1 MHMIFPFYT
10 FNCHAGIKYKP
21 YPEYLPIY
29 PHFRLFNPSKSH
41 CLMLNSPCSLA
52 RSPCLIDKSLYP
64 HQIPHFVQT
73 FPHIIPQSLI
83 QRVPMMWRFPT
94 RRWFLG
100 VFNMNGG
107 RDEWWYWRNF
117 AKKTSWISQVV
128 SPSKSDP
135 QLLHRRYCWK
145 PAGPPVQDDKAPR
158 NARALPVEQGRFPMS
173 QPRKMISPQQ
183 MCILQTIIWILQ
195 YWRSNNCQSDF

>member
-52 RSPCLIDKSLYP
+52 RSPCLMDKSLYP

-117 AKKTSWISQVV
+117 AKKNFEYPKL
-128 SPSKSDP
+128 SPHQNP
-135 QLLHRRYCWK
+135 IPNFCTGAI
-145 PAGPPVQDDKAPR
+145 AG
-158 NARALPVEQGRFPMS
+158 S
-173 QPRKMISPQQ
+173 QPGLRCRTTRRREMPELYRLNKV
-183 MCILQTIIWILQ
+183 
-195 YWRSNNCQSDF
+195 DFPWVNQGKWFLRNKCAFYKQ